1 MEIFN
6 CFVSQYDYTMAKD
19 KVACIHNYI
28 RRTQDPELKKLKDKQ
43 IELKIAKELYKRFKA
58 AKGTKTFL
66 EVANE
71 YYKDLKKEDN

>member
-6 CFVSQYDYTMAKD
+6 CYVSQYDYTMAKD

-28 RRTQDPELKKLKDKQ
+28 RRKKDPELKKLKDKQ
-43 IELKIAKELYKRFKA
+43 IESRIAREIHKRFKA
-58 AKGTKTFL
+58 AKGTKTFI

-71 YYKDLKKEDN
+71 YYSELKKEDN

>member
-1 MEIFN
+1 MQIFD
-6 CFVSQYDYTMAKD
+6 CYVSQYDYLMAKD

-28 RRTQDPELKKLKDKQ
+28 RKTKDPQSLKLRDKQ
-43 IELKIAKELYKRFKA
+43 IETKIGKEIRKRFKA

-71 YYKDLKKEDN
+71 YYKELKKEDN